1 MFELALII
9 IVVALVGNIVMFV
22 KNVKAAKEEN
32 KEIEARVQQNR
43 AKSANTSTKKNSK
56 KKK

>member
-1 MFELALII
+1 MFELA
-9 IVVALVGNIVMFV
+9 IVVIVIALVGNIVMFV
-22 KNVKAAKEEN
+22 KNVKEAKEEN